1 MAFEDRKIAVVQP
14 DAVRRGR
21 GLVKQAQLF
30 KISRGRHAVTRLA
43 FFVLALG
50 LGQVHMHM
58 GARLRRVL
66 CHSLDHL
73 GRGRVLAV
81 DAQINLEAALA
92 RVLIACEQVAVVMVG
107 RRLLVVAVIK
117 HGQATAQVAL
127 DAGLQD
133 GVGHGLAEEIHI
145 GKRYR
150 AKAQHLCDGQ
160 PGRGRDGC
168 VAEFVLKREDALI
181 EPAL

>member
-1 MAFEDRKIAVVQP
+1 
-14 DAVRRGR
+14 
-21 GLVKQAQLF
+21 
-30 KISRGRHAVTRLA
+30 
-43 FFVLALG
+43 
-50 LGQVHMHM
+50 MHM

-66 CHSLDHL
+66 CHGLDHL

-81 DAQINLEAALA
+81 NAQVDLQPAFACALVT
-92 RVLIACEQVAVVMVG
+92 REQVAVVAVG
-107 RRLLVVAVIK
+107 RRLLVVTVIK